1 MPSFR
6 CRFCLSFVV
15 PYCYSI
21 IVYNVCLLY
30 NSIEIQTWDMCSSV
44 QYLQE
49 TNDAAANDANE
60 AIPEDQLD
68 QMRALGMYGLM
79 VCTLTGINSAE

>member
-1 MPSFR
+1 
-6 CRFCLSFVV
+6 
-15 PYCYSI
+15 
-21 IVYNVCLLY
+21 
-30 NSIEIQTWDMCSSV
+30 MCSSV

-79 VCTLTGINSAE
+79 VCTLTGMNSAELPGNRDWGLNEGG